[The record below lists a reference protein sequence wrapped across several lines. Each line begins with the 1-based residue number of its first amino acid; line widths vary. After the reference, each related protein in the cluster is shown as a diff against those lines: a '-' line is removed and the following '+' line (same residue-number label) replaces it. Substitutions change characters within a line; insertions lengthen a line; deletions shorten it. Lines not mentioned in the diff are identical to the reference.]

1 MPPGSSALEIRLPG
15 FGLNSPMSSKRL
27 LFGIG
32 SAILLAIS
40 AASIALDVKSRSEK
54 RLVYLLRIRD
64 ALQWRLTFYE
74 R

>member
-1 MPPGSSALEIRLPG
+1 MAPGSSAMEIRIPG
-15 FGLNSPMSSKRL
+15 FGLNSPMSSQRL